1 MAVNILVNTLCR
13 CVTNSMVYNQSQPS
27 VNRDYIGLN
36 LISLINLKGRVSLL
50 RDGLSCLASCATQK
64 KIGLYY

>member
-50 RDGLSCLASCATQK
+50 RDGLS
-64 KIGLYY
+64 